1 MKIYTID
8 GRKLTDPET
17 AHEYLAETLGFP
29 DYYGKN
35 FDALSDCLSDMG
47 IEFSILV
54 NYKAEAIE
62 KLGHWG
68 EILFKVIEDT
78 AAEYDFRVF
87 YGN

>member
-1 MKIYTID
+1 
-8 GRKLTDPET
+8 
-17 AHEYLAETLGFP
+17 
-29 DYYGKN
+29 
-35 FDALSDCLSDMG
+35 MG
-47 IEFSILV
+47 IEFSILL